1 MKFFIKTIYLIL
13 LFGLFLLNSTKGFS
27 KSDIKKYTKGR
38 RRQAFQIP
46 MHVHDESL
54 HRLSLVRTG

>member
-27 KSDIKKYTKGR
+27 KSDIKKYTKEEITVG
-38 RRQAFQIP
+38 
-46 MHVHDESL
+46 
-54 HRLSLVRTG
+54 TGGKQVFIILIKQNLLAKFI